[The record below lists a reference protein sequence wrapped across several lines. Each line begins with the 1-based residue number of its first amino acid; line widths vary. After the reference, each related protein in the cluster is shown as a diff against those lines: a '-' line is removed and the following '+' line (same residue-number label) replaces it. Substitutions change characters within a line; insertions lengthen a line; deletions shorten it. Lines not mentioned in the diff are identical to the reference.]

1 MRKRWKQVPRKW
13 KLVVDSALVL
23 ILLFILWAVWLDFA
37 LPTANLAFRR
47 AMSGAGYPARDPELV
62 LDLKVDGI
70 SFDNDDITTK
80 DCTLG
85 LVTEGDHVLV
95 TRLYKEKLGWNA
107 SRLESWPAAEGVY
120 YTPLQGCWSGL
131 WGDRLRVFSGMG
143 LHGDKDPHDRRIPA
157 FAVKASGANAS
168 LTLILEEHSDSEPAR
183 PVGRFPLLLQE
194 TKEGWFIFRWDYLDI
209 VSHGHREEGESI
221 PGVDVYPTFELDDES
236 YSQLLQWIY
245 NYQFMELHLRYMD
258 AYLELT
264 TMDADGTVLQEVTWK
279 LP

>member
-13 KLVVDSALVL
+13 KLLVDSVLVL
-23 ILLFILWAVWLDFA
+23 ILLFILWAAWLDFA
-37 LPTANLAFRR
+37 LPTANMAFRR
-47 AMSGAGYPARDPELV
+47 AMSGGGYPARDPELV
-62 LDLKVDGI
+62 LDLKVDGGI

-85 LVTEGDHVLV
+85 LATEGDHVLV
-95 TRLYKEKLGWNA
+95 TRLYKEKMGWNA

-120 YTPLQGCWSGL
+120 YTPLQGCWTGR
-131 WGDRLRVFSGMG
+131 WGDKLEIFRGMG
-143 LHGDKDPHDRRIPA
+143 LHGEKEPHDRRIPA

-183 PVGRFPLLLQE
+183 QVGRFPLLLQE

-236 YSQLLQWIY
+236 YSQLLRWLN
-245 NYQFMELHLRYMD
+245 NYQFMELRSID

-264 TMDADGTVLQEVTWK
+264 TRDADGTVLQEVTWK